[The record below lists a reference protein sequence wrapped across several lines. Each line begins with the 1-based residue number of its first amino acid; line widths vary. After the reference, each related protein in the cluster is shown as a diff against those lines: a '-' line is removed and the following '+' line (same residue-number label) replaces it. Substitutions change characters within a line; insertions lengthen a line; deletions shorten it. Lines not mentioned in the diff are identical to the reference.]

1 MRNLL
6 KHWLFYGLGREEY
19 TKSMDKVFSKNIHNL
34 RRTNAVVTILLTG
47 FVLVPLLFEKNLTK
61 AIL

>member
-1 MRNLL
+1 MRGLL
-6 KHWLFYGLGREEY
+6 KHWLFYGLGRDEY
-19 TKSMDKVFSKNIHNL
+19 TKSMDNVFSRNVHNL